1 MKIGHID
8 NKIPVAP
15 LNSERKAATTD
26 SSSTAPAPAA
36 AGAEP
41 AALVELSAT
50 AAALSSADPEGSFD
64 SAKVDRIRQSIG
76 DGTYKVKEYK
86 DRADEGIFLAALAI
100 HNWRKNHGGK

>member
-76 DGTYKVKEYK
+76 DGTYKVNPAAI
-86 DRADEGIFLAALAI
+86 ADKLIANAQDLLG
-100 HNWRKNHGGK
+100 RTPR